1 MNDYIRLCR
10 PKHYIKNLLL
20 FAPLIFGASLAS
32 FWMVLLA
39 FCGFSLICSGV
50 YIFNDLHDRE
60 ADAAHPVK
68 CKRPI
73 ASGAISPASA
83 SRLMAVLLVIGGA
96 LTALSCRAHPAAFS
110 IPVIY
115 LGVNILYTVKL
126 KHVVLADVVV
136 LASGY
141 FLRLLLG
148 ALISSIVISPWMYLV
163 VLSISLFLGFGKRLG
178 EMRGNGAAA
187 RKSLEKY
194 NERFLESCL
203 DVFGTTTL
211 VFYSL
216 WASSSEILA
225 ASGSY
230 MLCSVPLV
238 IILYLRYRYL
248 LEHDGCDDPVEIIFG
263 DKPILSM
270 AVSYVVFIVLV
281 CFKVLPPL

>member
-10 PKHYIKNLLL
+10 PKHYIKNMLL
-20 FAPLIFGASLAS
+20 FAPLVFGSSLAA
-32 FWMVLLA
+32 FPMVLLA
-39 FCGFSLICSGV
+39 FCGFSLICSAV

-68 CKRPI
+68 CKRPL
-73 ASGAISPASA
+73 ASGAVSPQAA
-83 SRLMAVLLVIGGA
+83 IRLMVVLLLIGGA
-96 LTALSCRAHPAAFS
+96 LTALSCRAHPPAFA

-115 LGVNILYTVKL
+115 LAVNVLYTLQL

-148 ALISSIVISPWMYLV
+148 ALISAIAISPWMYLV

-178 EMRGNGAAA
+178 EIRGNGAAA

-203 DVFGTTTL
+203 DVFGTTAL

-225 ASGSY
+225 SSGHY
-230 MLCSVPLV
+230 MLWSVPLA
-238 IILYLRYRYL
+238 ILLYLRYRYL
-248 LEHDGCDDPVEIIFG
+248 LEHNGCDDPVEIIFG
-263 DKPILSM
+263 DRPIIFM
-270 AVSYVVFIVLV
+270 ALLYIVYILLV
-281 CFKVLPPL
+281 CFKILPPM